1 MLLSCFNKTIIHK
14 LKESAIIIL
23 ICGGVFCLRQCFCY
37 GVFLSD
43 SLYFDNMRDN
53 KDQMRVSV
61 IRSVSIFGQNALVN
75 LRPSVDRSTAFGLEN
90 SLKTNIKCQTLDLI
104 FIHYYFLE

>member
-1 MLLSCFNKTIIHK
+1 
-14 LKESAIIIL
+14 
-23 ICGGVFCLRQCFCY
+23 
-37 GVFLSD
+37 
-43 SLYFDNMRDN
+43 
-53 KDQMRVSV
+53 
-61 IRSVSIFGQNALVN
+61 